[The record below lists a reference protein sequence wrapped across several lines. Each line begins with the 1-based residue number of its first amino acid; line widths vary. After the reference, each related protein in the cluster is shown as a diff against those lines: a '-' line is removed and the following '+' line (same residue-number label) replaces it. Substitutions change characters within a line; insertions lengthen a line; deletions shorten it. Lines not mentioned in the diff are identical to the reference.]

1 MRLRTVAV
9 YLLIL
14 TALLLPA
21 RDGMRGATAS
31 TPPPIGHISP
41 IIDYPLAKIPAG
53 RFLQGSPDDEPGRDN
68 GENPRHWVKITR
80 DFLLGTTEVTQ
91 AQWQIVMG
99 ATPSRNYACGP
110 ACPVDNVSWLDAMI
124 FCNRLSELEGF
135 KPCYFLDDDEVRWNQ
150 GCDGYRLPT
159 EAEWE
164 YAARAGGERAFAFGK
179 CLSTD
184 EANYNGRSP
193 LGDCPEG
200 LDRGGPSR
208 VGVLHPNGWGL
219 YDMHGNV
226 KEWGWDW
233 YGDYPDL
240 PQSDPLGPAGGAAR
254 VFRGG
259 SWAMGAEY
267 CRSAYRGCD
276 GPTDADRDRGLRLA
290 RSLQIPE
297 GENGSLLFPPRLPSP
312 ALPERDGMV
321 RLPGGEFKMG
331 CSPGDT
337 ACEDNEYP
345 AHVVTVGS
353 FWLDRTETTNG
364 QYKKCVAAG
373 GCKMPLDSQ
382 WFLDRPDDL
391 PVVGVTWNQAHAYC
405 KWADKRLPTEAE
417 WEFAARAG
425 AAWPLHGPL
434 DKIAWHGGN
443 SRRPQRVAQK
453 RVNPFGLYDTV
464 GNAAEWVSDWYDEDA
479 YANSAPRN
487 PWGPRSGVYK
497 IARGGGWRDL
507 QRRLRVSGRVPR
519 KPTDRDEALGFRCAR
534 DAIALDYLGRYL
546 Y

>member
-9 YLLIL
+9 YISIL
-14 TALLLPA
+14 TALLLLA
-21 RDGMRGATAS
+21 RDGWRAATAS
-31 TPPPIGHISP
+31 TPPPIGHISK
-41 IIDYPLAKIPAG
+41 IIDYPLVKIPAG
-53 RFLQGSPDDEPGRDN
+53 RFLQGSPDDERGHDN
-68 GENPRHWVKITR
+68 GEAPQHWVKISN
-80 DFLLGTTEVTQ
+80 DFLLGATEVTQ
-91 AQWQIVMG
+91 AQWQIVMS
-99 ATPSRNYACGP
+99 ATPSANYACGP
-110 ACPVDNVSWLDAMI
+110 DCPVDNVSWLDAML
-124 FCNRLSELEGF
+124 FCNRLSKLEGF
-135 KPCYFLDDDEVRWNQ
+135 KPCYFLDDGEVRWNQ

-164 YAARAGGERAFAFGK
+164 YAARAGGERAFASGK

-184 EANYNGRSP
+184 EANYNGLSP
-193 LGDCPEG
+193 LGKCPEG
-200 LDRGGPSR
+200 LDRNGPLRAGS
-208 VGVLHPNGWGL
+208 LCPNAWGL
-219 YDMHGNV
+219 HDMHGNV
-226 KEWGWDW
+226 KEWVWDW

-240 PQSDPLGPAGGAAR
+240 PQSDPLGPAGGVAR

-267 CRSAYRGCD
+267 CRAAYRGYD
-276 GPTDADRDRGLRLA
+276 GPEDADRDRGLRLA
-290 RSLQIPE
+290 RSLQAPN
-297 GENGSLLFPPRLPSP
+297 GENGSLLFPPRQSAP

-321 RLPGGEFKMG
+321 RLPGGEYKMG

-345 AHVVTVGS
+345 AHNVTVGS
-353 FWLDRTETTNG
+353 FWLDRSETTNG
-364 QYKKCVAAG
+364 DYKKCVAAG
-373 GCKMPLDSQ
+373 ACKMPLDSQ
-382 WFLDRPDDL
+382 WYLDRPDDL

-425 AAWPLHGPL
+425 AAWPLYGPL
-434 DKIAWHGGN
+434 DQIAWHGGN
-443 SRRPQRVAQK
+443 SQRPQRVAQK
-453 RVNPFGLYDTV
+453 RANPFGLYDTV
-464 GNAAEWVSDWYDEDA
+464 GNAAEWVSDWYDEDT

-507 QRRLRVSGRVPR
+507 SRRLRASGRVPR
-519 KPTDRDEALGFRCAR
+519 KPTDRDDALGFRCAR
-534 DAIALDYLGRYL
+534 DAVALDYLGRYL